1 MKLMLLSDVLDAT
14 VCPASEARVVDEF
27 FSVGCA
33 MVGSRVPQ
41 KDAAAQSDLTRQA
54 HALSLM
60 RDFVKPH
67 RPGDGVKDEYK
78 VVGTDRTV
86 VNDLFVPGHRLDED
100 GFMHIYFPVPTL
112 TPLSSSFIARD
123 WRFVALAWITVIDS
137 GAAPT
142 KMVFV
147 AVDASGRRVMTMVE
161 PDALD
166 AFKVMVKMG
175 RKSMELPGSVCR
187 RCVKAEVCEGLQ
199 KILDPHLDGVAEP
212 LPKDK
217 STVAQALFFQRME
230 LETRIEVLEDK
241 RKKTDQLL
249 VKMCVDDT
257 LRIATETIQLPRRKG
272 HQWDYSR
279 VRRILEPAGLWL
291 DTFAT
296 IKVASL
302 QTAMEEFPDDI
313 KKKLKEAVVETTTE
327 PSISEAARHG
337 RTVKTTLLRGI
348 TKIR

>member
-1 MKLMLLSDVLDAT
+1 MKLTLLSDVLDAT
-14 VCPASEARVVDEF
+14 VCPAGEAKIVDEF

-33 MVGSRVPQ
+33 LVGSRVPQ

-54 HALSLM
+54 HAISML

-67 RPGDGVKDEYK
+67 RPGDGVKDEYR
-78 VVGTDRTV
+78 VAGSDRTI

-100 GFMHIYFPVPTL
+100 GFMHIYFPVPTW

-123 WRFVALAWITVIDS
+123 WRFVALAWIAVIDS
-137 GAAPT
+137 GTAPT

-147 AVDASGRRVMTMVE
+147 AADAGGRRVMAMVE
-161 PDALD
+161 PDVLD
-166 AFKVMVKMG
+166 AFKAMVKMS
-175 RKSMELPGSVCR
+175 RKSVELPGPVCH
-187 RCVKAEVCEGLQ
+187 RCVKAEFCEGLQ
-199 KILDPHLDGVAEP
+199 KILDPYLDGVAEP

-217 STVAQALFFQRME
+217 TAVAQALFFQRME

-241 RKKTDQLL
+241 RKKADQIL
-249 VKMCVDDT
+249 VKMCVDDM
-257 LRIATETIQLPRRKG
+257 LRISNESIQLPRRKG

-296 IKVASL
+296 IKVGAL
-302 QTAMEEFPDDI
+302 QAAMEDFPADV
-313 KKKLKEAVVETTTE
+313 KNKLKDAMVETTTE